1 MTKNPS
7 AQGTATHHGAD
18 DRLAGNGETAS
29 ARDQVDVVVVGAGMA
44 GLYAL
49 HKLREA
55 GLRAVALEAEAGVGG
70 TWYRNRYPGARCD
83 VESMFYSF
91 SFSPELEQE
100 WEWTEK
106 FATQPEILRY
116 LEHVADRF
124 DLRRDVRTSTR
135 VDSLDF
141 DEDHGR
147 WLVRTDTGAE
157 LDAQFCIIA
166 TGCLSVPKMP
176 EIPGLSSFRGLFH
189 HTAQWPHDGV
199 DFTGLRVGVV
209 GTGSSGLQ
217 SIPLIAEQAAAL
229 TVFQRTPVYTTPA
242 LNRPLEAADVEPIKA
257 AYDELRELTRTSP
270 FGVPALPSTRSALEV
285 DADERERVYED
296 AYQVGG
302 LFAVPYSFADIQ
314 ITQEANDTAA
324 EFLRGKIRSLVA
336 DPVVAELLCPTD
348 YPYACKRP
356 CLDTGYYETFNRDNV
371 ELVDLRATPITRIV
385 PAGVETTAGLHELDA
400 IVYATGFDA
409 ITGALAAIDIRGR
422 GGLAL
427 ADKWATGWRSY
438 LGLAVAGFPNLF
450 TVTGPG
456 SPSVISNMIVSI
468 EQHVDWITNALTTA
482 RSEGNDVIEA
492 TEDAEH
498 GWVKHVAEVGDLTLF
513 PKAESWYVGA
523 NVPGKPR
530 VLMPYVGGVGV
541 YRQMCDEIAA
551 DGYRGFT
558 MTAAPSGARTVAP
571 AGR

>member
-1 MTKNPS
+1 MS
-7 AQGTATHHGAD
+7 AARGTATATP
-18 DRLAGNGETAS
+18 E
-29 ARDQVDVVVVGAGMA
+29 
-44 GLYAL
+44 
-49 HKLREA
+49 
-55 GLRAVALEAEAGVGG
+55 RAATSRACSI
-70 TWYRNRYPGARCD
+70 R
-83 VESMFYSF
+83 
-91 SFSPELEQE
+91 SPSPRS
-100 WEWTEK
+100 WSRSGSGPK
-106 FATQPEILRY
+106 SYATQPEILRY

-135 VDSLDF
+135 VDSLQF
-141 DEDHGR
+141 DEDRGR

-176 EIPGLSSFRGLFH
+176 EIPGVSSFRGMSH

-199 DFTGLRVGVV
+199 DFTGLRVGVI

-296 AYQVGG
+296 AYQVGH

-336 DPVVAELLCPTD
+336 DPAVAELLCPTD

-371 ELVDLRATPITRIV
+371 KLVDLRATPITRIV

-427 ADKWATGWRSY
+427 ADKWATGWRTLPRS
-438 LGLAVAGFPNLF
+438 GRRRVPEFVHRNRSGQPIGDQQRDRVHRA
-450 TVTGPG
+450 
-456 SPSVISNMIVSI
+456 
-468 EQHVDWITNALTTA
+468 A
-482 RSEGNDVIEA
+482 RRLDHRRPH
-492 TEDAEH
+492 H
-498 GWVKHVAEVGDLTLF
+498 GT
-513 PKAESWYVGA
+513 
-523 NVPGKPR
+523 
-530 VLMPYVGGVGV
+530 VGGQ
-541 YRQMCDEIAA
+541 RRH
-551 DGYRGFT
+551 RGHR
-558 MTAAPSGARTVAP
+558 GRRARLGQA
-571 AGR
+571 RRRSR